1 MEGAGLRSCRCGCC
15 SGQFGRRLD
24 LVEAKVLSH
33 WHEFVLYKSEA
44 QRKFEDLF
52 ARRRHGGRLP
62 AERAERTELERR
74 VLQVEE
80 KHAERLEELR
90 EAVGACVLREDLGR
104 LWQEQG
110 YNDDRLNALLEQR
123 NHQLQGLVANQ
134 VAELR
139 AEVEEVLQKRGEEV
153 TQHIQ
158 QGHEDLL
165 RLAQT
170 VAQHGVTSA
179 MVELTSEVAAAESRA
194 DQQVSRLRSELETA
208 EAAAQEACARNANE
222 ISRAVDA
229 ADSVKPR
236 LQQANAEA
244 RAAVTCLEISVE
256 KRMQCFATG
265 VAEDRGACRERLDQ
279 LFASQAELEQL
290 LQKQDI
296 NASDSRSN
304 LEVLERR
311 FQSQGQRH
319 EELQRSFSQLRT
331 ELSERADALESR
343 LEAEVTGCKDEVQ
356 EQLANHSQ
364 ALVAAREAQT
374 AAAQALREACE
385 AKGTQ
390 QELEDGLQDSQER
403 VTTLAATMSSLQ
415 DAMVSFNKK
424 LSGLMDSQKFLQQS
438 FANVQV
444 VQNEGSKTNAANA
457 KVQELTEEASKM
469 QAQLRSLTPRVA
481 ALESGDVEWSASV
494 KVEVGELRAE
504 VEELSKR
511 RAASVLQAEKVEA
524 DLSQRLAHLEHAK
537 GAWVQ
542 VVQNEGSKAKAANT
556 KVQELV
562 EETSKMQAQLRALT
576 PRVTGLEAAVMGSA
590 DWSAISVKAEVAQ
603 LRLEV
608 EELSKRRA
616 ASALQTEK
624 MEADLSQR
632 LALLECGKGAWGE
645 APSTPKLSHLAQQVE
660 AIRSAS
666 AASEGLFCE
675 LKTTIMRV
683 EDLQVQVNRLSRDS
697 KKGSEKI
704 EGAVS
709 RLQDME
715 RTLERLSKARESS
728 ELWREVRELRSQI
741 SELRLQGLIRSPR
754 SGETQRLGW
763 LEP

>member
-1 MEGAGLRSCRCGCC
+1 MPKGGRRGPRQVERELLVTNGRPLPPDPKDQEPEDPDARPCRCE
-15 SGQFGRRLD
+15 FGRRLD

-104 LWQEQG
+104 FKEQG

-311 FQSQGQRH
+311 FQSQASGPRR
-319 EELQRSFSQLRT
+319 LASARSFSQLRT

-504 VEELSKR
+504 
-511 RAASVLQAEKVEA
+511 A

-590 DWSAISVKAEVAQ
+590 DWIKP
-603 LRLEV
+603 LRV
-608 EELSKRRA
+608 
-616 ASALQTEK
+616 
-624 MEADLSQR
+624 
-632 LALLECGKGAWGE
+632 
-645 APSTPKLSHLAQQVE
+645 
-660 AIRSAS
+660 
-666 AASEGLFCE
+666 
-675 LKTTIMRV
+675 RV
-683 EDLQVQVNRLSRDS
+683 GTFEDLDPINM
-697 KKGSEKI
+697 KEI
-704 EGAVS
+704 
-709 RLQDME
+709 
-715 RTLERLSKARESS
+715 LESG
-728 ELWREVRELRSQI
+728 RSQPDRFKRHLPLYNSEMFRQ
-741 SELRLQGLIRSPR
+741 SELRLDPDWPTNGLKNLRFKKLSEKTEGLLYHVVVELE
-754 SGETQRLGW
+754 SGIA
-763 LEP
+763 